1 MSAEF
6 AYTLYITLL
15 LLTAPLAAWVASV
28 AWRRRRAPAA
38 LALTLILAGASWWS
52 LTFALELLPVFRPLP
67 LFWFK
72 LMFVGVVVIPAAFLV
87 FALQFTGFGRYV
99 SRLTIALL
107 TIEPLLTQLMIWTD
121 PLHGLF
127 LAGYDG
133 SLGTRFIGGTGFWLH
148 TAYSYLLSIV
158 ALGLIALRCIRAPSI
173 QRKQARVMLVG
184 AMFSTTANAITILHV
199 IPWAGI
205 DLTPIGFTIVAMFCS
220 FALFRYGLLD
230 LIPVAR
236 EAIVERMTDA
246 VLVLDADNRVIDTNP
261 AAAAMLHL
269 NARPLLGE
277 PMNDVLTAWPDVA
290 TACCAVPDFQGE
302 LQLRDDGRCIDIR
315 ITPLATEH
323 RSGARLVVLRDVS
336 HVKHIESELRDTN
349 QQLRQKLT
357 EIEELQQRLTEQA
370 MRDPLTGLYN
380 RRFLEESL
388 IRELAKARRTQKPL
402 SVAVID
408 LDHFKRVNDAHGHH
422 AGDRLLIAVG
432 DLLRS
437 YIRDGDVACRY
448 GGEEFVVV
456 MPGASLEVAAERAE
470 AWRYAFAKLKIAPDT
485 LDLNAT
491 FTVGVACY
499 PLNAAS
505 AEKILEAADQAMY
518 LAKAAGRDR
527 VAVALAPKNPDFIR
541 SSRSE

>member
-1 MSAEF
+1 MSAEA
-6 AYTLYITLL
+6 AYAFYIALL

-38 LALTLILAGASWWS
+38 LALTVLLIGASWWS
-52 LTFALELLPVFRPLP
+52 LAFALELLPVFDPTP

-72 LMFVGVVVIPAAFLV
+72 LMFVGVVTIPAAFLV
-87 FALQFTGFGRYV
+87 FALQFTGFARYV
-99 SRLTIALL
+99 SRTTVALL
-107 TIEPLLTQLMIWTD
+107 LIEPLLVQLMVWTD
-121 PLHGLF
+121 PMHGLF

-133 SLGTRFIGGTGFWLH
+133 SPGTRFVGGAGFWLH
-148 TAYSYLLSIV
+148 TAYSYLLCIV
-158 ALGLIALRCIRAPSI
+158 ALGLISLRCIRAPSI
-173 QRKQARVMLVG
+173 QRRQARVILVG
-184 AMFSTTANAITILHV
+184 AIFSTIANAITILHL

-205 DLTPIGFTIVAMFCS
+205 DLTPIGFTVVAMFSS

-246 VLVLDADNRVIDTNP
+246 VLVLDADNRIIDTNP

-269 NARPLLGE
+269 NPRPVLGA
-277 PMNDVLTAWPDVA
+277 PMNTVLAAWPDIVN
-290 TACCAVPDFQGE
+290 ACSAEPNFQGE
-302 LQLRDDGRCIDIR
+302 VPLRDDGRFIDLR
-315 ITPLATEH
+315 ITPVATEY

-336 HVKHIESELRDTN
+336 HLKRIEGELRDMN

-357 EIEELQQRLTEQA
+357 EIEELQKRLTEQA
-370 MRDPLTGLYN
+370 IRDPLTGLYN

-388 IRELAKARRTQKPL
+388 VRELAKARRTQKPL

-470 AWRYAFAKLKIAPDT
+470 AWRYAFAKLKIAPET
-485 LDLNAT
+485 FDLSAT

-518 LAKAAGRDR
+518 SAKAAGRDR
-527 VAVALAPKNPDFIR
+527 VAIALAPKNPDFIR